1 MNKKD
6 KELLYEI
13 KHIDDNFEREWK
25 KQQKERDAFLND
37 PANKE
42 AVLKAKASMELS
54 KKIYNLRKRAHL
66 TQTQLAGRLHIKQPT
81 YAKIE
86 NGQNLTI
93 NKIYEI
99 AEACGADVNI
109 SFPLRHA

>member
-6 KELLYEI
+6 KVLLDEI
-13 KHIDDNFEREWK
+13 MHIDDNFEKEWNK
-25 KQQKERDAFLND
+25 EQQERDKFLTAPKNRD
-37 PANKE
+37 I
-42 AVLKAKASMELS
+42 VLKAKAGMELS
-54 KKIYNLRKRAHL
+54 KKIYALRKKAHL
-66 TQTQLAGRLHIKQPT
+66 TQAQLASILHIKQPT

-93 NKIYEI
+93 TKIYEI

-109 SFPLRHA
+109 SFSRRHA